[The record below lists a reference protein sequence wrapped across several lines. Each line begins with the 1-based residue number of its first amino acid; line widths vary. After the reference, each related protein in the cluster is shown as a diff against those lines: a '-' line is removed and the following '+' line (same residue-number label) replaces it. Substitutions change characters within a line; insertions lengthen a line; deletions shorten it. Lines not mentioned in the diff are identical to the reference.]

1 MQDKDLAPRSNSSDS
16 GRRAQQILA
25 EIFSDAGWDVVP
37 DPRQHKARRPDLVV
51 RRRGASY
58 AIEVKAASEGRSD
71 RLIALWSQAHLQA
84 ARVALDKH
92 PPLAVVAAPR
102 ISPKVA
108 ENVLKFAAENA
119 PNAAAGVIDFVGL
132 RRFRG
137 PQLEELNSAG
147 DPAPPHFHSVHS
159 EPSDLFSDLNQ
170 WMLKVLLAPELPE
183 HLLSAPRDRCR
194 NASHL
199 ARMANVSPMSA
210 SRLVRLLARRGYLDE
225 SDRYPKLVR
234 REDLFRRWQA
244 SSSRRIRE
252 MPMRFLLRGDPKKEL
267 HRVLLNDGVCL
278 ALFAAAEA
286 LNLGFVHGV
295 PPHIY
300 VNWLHPASL
309 PKWKNVAPADPGE
322 VPDFILRQA
331 PARQSVFRAAVK
343 VDGKLVSDVLQVWLD
358 VSANPSRGEEQA
370 ELIRHKVLDKI
381 IRGAPADE

>member
-1 MQDKDLAPRSNSSDS
+1 MQDKDLAPRSNSSDR

-25 EIFSDAGWDVVP
+25 ESFSDAGWDVVLE
-37 DPRQHKARRPDLVV
+37 PRQHDARRPDLVV

-84 ARVALDKH
+84 ARAALDRH

-108 ENVLKFAAENA
+108 ENVLRFAAENA
-119 PNAAAGVIDFVGL
+119 PDAAAGVIDFVGL

-147 DPAPPHFHSVHS
+147 DHAPSQFHSVHS

-225 SDRYPKLVR
+225 SDRYPRLVR

-252 MPMRFLLRGDPKKEL
+252 MPMRFLLRGDPNREL
-267 HRVLLNDGVCL
+267 HRVLLSDGVCL

-300 VNWLHPASL
+300 VNRLHPDSL

-322 VPDFILRQA
+322 VPDFILREA
-331 PARQSVFRAAVK
+331 LARQSVFRAAVK
-343 VDGKLVSDVLQVWLD
+343 VDGRLVSDVLQVWLD

>member
-1 MQDKDLAPRSNSSDS
+1 MQDKDLAPRSYSSDS
-16 GRRAQQILA
+16 GRGAQQILA

-84 ARVALDKH
+84 VRLALDKH

-119 PNAAAGVIDFVGL
+119 PDAAAGVIDFVGL

-147 DPAPPHFHSVHS
+147 DHAPSQFHSLHS
-159 EPSDLFSDLNQ
+159 EQSDLFSDLNQ

-183 HLLSAPRDRCR
+183 HLLSAPRDQCR

-210 SRLVRLLARRGYLDE
+210 SRLVRLLAHRGYLDE
-225 SDRYPKLVR
+225 SDRYPRLVR

-267 HRVLLNDGVCL
+267 HRVLLSDGVCL

-300 VNWLHPASL
+300 VNRLHPASL
-309 PKWKNVAPADPGE
+309 PKWKNVVPAEPGE

-331 PARQSVFRAAVK
+331 PAPQSVFRAAVK

>member
-1 MQDKDLAPRSNSSDS
+1 MHDINLAPRSNSSDHD
-16 GRRAQQILA
+16 RQAQQILA
-25 EIFSDAGWDVVP
+25 ETFSEAGWDVVP
-37 DPRQHKARRPDLVV
+37 EPSQHDARRADLIV

-58 AIEVKAASEGRSD
+58 VVEVKAASEGRSD
-71 RLIALWSQAHLQA
+71 RLIALWSQAYLQA
-84 ARVALDKH
+84 ARAALGQH

-108 ENVLKFAAENA
+108 ENVLRFAAENA
-119 PNAAAGVIDFVGL
+119 PDAAAGVVDFAGL

-137 PQLEELNSAG
+137 RDLEELNSSG
-147 DPAPPHFHSVHS
+147 DPAPSQFHSVHS

-210 SRLVRLLARRGYLDE
+210 SRLVRLLERRGYLDE
-225 SDRYPKLVR
+225 SGRYPNLVR
-234 REDLFRRWQA
+234 REDLFRHWQA

-252 MPMRFLLRGDPKKEL
+252 VPMRFLLGDPKEEL
-267 HRVLLNDGVCL
+267 HRVLLSDGVCL
-278 ALFAAAEA
+278 GLFAAAEA

-300 VNWLHPASL
+300 VHRFNSARL
-309 PKWKNVAPADPGE
+309 PRWKNVAPADPGE
-322 VPDFILRQA
+322 VPDFIVRQA
-331 PARQSVFRAAVK
+331 PARQSVFRAAVE
-343 VDGKLVSDVLQVWLD
+343 VGGHLVSDVLQVWLD

-370 ELIRHKVLDKI
+370 ELIRHRVLDKI
-381 IRGAPADE
+381 IRGSSGDE